1 MGRLALRAP
10 AVSPAA
16 HSTTATETVRPH
28 PPLQAHT
35 TTDSPLTLP
44 TLVGGVGVGAT
55 AVSSGENDPGD
66 EENAPDGEQSD
77 RYQRVRDHDAGSD
90 HARCDDVK
98 DSSLVHSRDTCGIDK
113 TPWVFRDDGPSLGL
127 PDRVLCLVTAAFR
140 STQAESRGF
149 GRWRHCA
156 LFHVH
161 RGTRLLFSD
170 DDQPQTVS
178 ESSHLRFFPYEEPY
192 PNQREAMDR
201 VANALDRGQDVLF
214 EGAPG
219 TGKTLSALVP
229 ALEHA
234 REHDRTVVIT
244 TNVHQ
249 QMRQFV
255 EDARAITRTE
265 PIRAV
270 VFKGKSA
277 MCHID
282 VDYQACQTLRDTT
295 RELVETEAEV
305 AELAARQRELLA
317 ESREGDAG
325 AAATREAIMDELD
338 EVEAELDGFEATNV
352 CDHYHNNL
360 THDTDEFFGWLF
372 EDVRTPEDVYEYA
385 DERELC
391 GYELLKEGME
401 GVDLVVCNYHHLL
414 DPNIREQFFR
424 WIDRDPSDI
433 VTVLDEAHNVEDAA
447 REHATRTL
455 TENTLDA
462 AVEEIEDS
470 DDSRATAAANVI
482 EAFRE
487 ALVTTY
493 DEALGFGARE
503 GIGENWE
510 DVAIAND
517 DRRDDLTL
525 SFLDRYEGRGIDTET
540 ELAVQLGR
548 AFYEEYERQYREG
561 ETTSR
566 KESATLQAARF
577 VATWMEDGPALGQHP
592 VVSVRRDAGTDE
604 VYGRAEL
611 YTCIPRSVTATL
623 FDEVA
628 ASVLMSATLRPFDV
642 TEDVLGVEN
651 VATLA
656 YGMAYPEA
664 NRRTF
669 AVDTPPLF
677 ASERNDPETQEAVTG
692 LLRDAIR
699 FTPGNTLA
707 FFPSYGEAERYY
719 ERLGGDAGFRG
730 TASDGSGTNAGS
742 LYLDGS
748 GADEEQLRRAFV
760 ASENAT
766 LFTSLWGTLAEGVS
780 FDDTD
785 ARTVVVVG
793 VPYPHL
799 SDRMEA
805 VQEAYNRAFA
815 DRDRARD
822 PGWAYAVEIPTI
834 RKTRQALGR
843 VVRGPDDFGVRIL
856 ADRRY
861 TTADMGKYSVRAAFP
876 PEEREELLD
885 VDPEKLKFA
894 MLNFYGD
901 HDAYDGAPPEP

>member
-1 MGRLALRAP
+1 M
-10 AVSPAA
+10 
-16 HSTTATETVRPH
+16 
-28 PPLQAHT
+28 
-35 TTDSPLTLP
+35 
-44 TLVGGVGVGAT
+44 
-55 AVSSGENDPGD
+55 
-66 EENAPDGEQSD
+66 
-77 RYQRVRDHDAGSD
+77 
-90 HARCDDVK
+90 
-98 DSSLVHSRDTCGIDK
+98 
-113 TPWVFRDDGPSLGL
+113 
-127 PDRVLCLVTAAFR
+127 
-140 STQAESRGF
+140 
-149 GRWRHCA
+149 
-156 LFHVH
+156 
-161 RGTRLLFSD
+161 
-170 DDQPQTVS
+170 S
-178 ESSHLRFFPYEEPY
+178 ESAYLEYFPYEEPY

-201 VANALDRGQDVLF
+201 VSNALARGQDVLF

-255 EDARAITRTE
+255 EDARAITRTK

-270 VFKGKSA
+270 VFKGKSS

-282 VDYQACQTLRDTT
+282 VDYQECQTLRDTT
-295 RELVETEAEV
+295 RSMVETQADKR
-305 AELAARQRELLA
+305 ELETRQRELLA
-317 ESREGDAG
+317 ESRDGDAG
-325 AAATREAIMDELD
+325 AAEAREAVMDELD
-338 EVEAELDGFEATNV
+338 SLEDELDDFESTNV

-360 THDTDEFFGWLF
+360 TQDTDEFFDWLF
-372 EDVRTPEDVYEYA
+372 DDVRTPDDVYEYA
-385 DERELC
+385 DERGLC

-414 DPNIREQFFR
+414 DPGIREQFFR
-424 WIDRDPSDI
+424 WIDRDPSEI
-433 VTVLDEAHNVEDAA
+433 ITVFDEAHNVEDAA
-447 REHATRTL
+447 RDHATRTL

-462 AVEEIEDS
+462 ALEEAAEA
-470 DDSRATAAANVI
+470 DDTRAEATENVLG
-482 EAFRE
+482 AFRD
-487 ALVTTY
+487 ALVETY

-503 GIGENWE
+503 GVGENWE
-510 DVAIAND
+510 DLSIAND

-525 SFLDRYEGRGIDTET
+525 SFLQRYEGRGIDTEA
-540 ELAVQLGR
+540 ELAVQLGQ
-548 AFYEEYERQYREG
+548 ALDEEYERQYKEG

-566 KESATLQAARF
+566 KESSILAAARF
-577 VATWMEDGPALGQHP
+577 VATWMEEGAELGQYP
-592 VVSVRRDAGTDE
+592 VVSVRRDGGTDE

-611 YTCIPRSVTATL
+611 YTCIPRTVTEQL

-642 TEDVLGVEN
+642 TKEVLGLEN
-651 VATLA
+651 VAALA
-656 YGMAYPEA
+656 YGMAYPAA

-677 ASERNDPETQEAVTG
+677 ASEREDPETQETVAE

-719 ERLGGDAGFRG
+719 EKLGGGDGLAGADLG
-730 TASDGSGTNAGS
+730 T
-742 LYLDGS
+742 LYLDGP
-748 GADEEQLRRAFV
+748 GEDEERLRQEFV
-760 ASENAT
+760 DGDNGA

-780 FDDTD
+780 FDGDD

-805 VQEAYNRAFA
+805 VQEAYNRAFS
-815 DRDRARD
+815 DRDRSRD

-834 RKTRQALGR
+834 RKTRQAIGR
-843 VVRGPDDFGVRIL
+843 VVRGPEDFGVRIL

-861 TTADMGKYSVRAAFP
+861 TSADMGKYSVRDAFP

-885 VDPEKLKFA
+885 LSPEKAKFA
-894 MLNFYGD
+894 MLNFYAD
-901 HDAYDGAPPEP
+901 HDAYHGPPPEP